1 MVKRM
6 RGGRRAFVVIELVAV
21 IAVIGILL
29 SLGFSVYRGARLSA
43 RVVVAAN
50 NLKQVGTALELFNR
64 RYECYPPEG
73 ANLATF
79 LAPFVSSV
87 DVFSNPLAEEASP
100 GETLSKLYLEPYDN
114 EADATGHY
122 LTAFVS
128 EDGTTAVVLKTG
140 NLVERMDNLSLPE
153 DPSTVVAILSGS
165 TPGTE
170 SSTPTTLPTTPGG
183 SSDTSTNTGDTTAP
197 TDGGTGDTTTGT
209 TGGSTGGTTPGSTS
223 SADGTIGGSIN
234 LNPNNNNDFE
244 FELRFNLMTGGELI
258 IVTRDELHDGTA
270 EASGYLG
277 KPLSASYILL
287 KPKGNGNQN
296 SLTYTGEFENKTY
309 LNERLVLENKNRYI
323 LTTKDGGSMVV
334 TLYNTKSSRG
344 RAMGKWWIDI
354 TAVGAKIQICKCN
367 NTPCTCLAG
376 EE

>member
-1 MVKRM
+1 MVNGARS
-6 RGGRRAFVVIELVAV
+6 GRRAFVVIELVAV

-29 SLGFSVYRGARLSA
+29 SIGFSVYRGARLSA

-64 RYECYPPEG
+64 KYECYPPEG

-79 LAPFVSSV
+79 LAPFVSNV
-87 DVFSNPLAEEASP
+87 DVFSNPLAEEATP

-122 LTAFVS
+122 LTAFVT

-140 NLVERMDNLSLPE
+140 NVVERVDNLSLPE
-153 DPSTVVAILSGS
+153 NPEDIVAILSGAQ
-165 TPGTE
+165 PGTQ
-170 SSTPTTLPTTPGG
+170 SSTPSTSPTTPDGTTSTSPDTGDTATTLPADG
-183 SSDTSTNTGDTTAP
+183 SS
-197 TDGGTGDTTTGT
+197 GDTTTDGGSEGT
-209 TGGSTGGTTPGSTS
+209 TSGSTTPVT
-223 SADGTIGGSIN
+223 GTIGGSIN
-234 LNPNNNNDFE
+234 LNPNNNDDFE
-244 FELRFNLMTGGELI
+244 FELRFNLVTGGELI
-258 IVTRDELHDGTA
+258 IVTRDELHNGTA
-270 EASGYLG
+270 QANGYLG
-277 KPLSASYILL
+277 TPLSASYILL

-323 LTTKDGGSMVV
+323 LTTQDGGSMVV

-367 NTPCTCLAG
+367 NTPCTCLSSG
-376 EE
+376 E